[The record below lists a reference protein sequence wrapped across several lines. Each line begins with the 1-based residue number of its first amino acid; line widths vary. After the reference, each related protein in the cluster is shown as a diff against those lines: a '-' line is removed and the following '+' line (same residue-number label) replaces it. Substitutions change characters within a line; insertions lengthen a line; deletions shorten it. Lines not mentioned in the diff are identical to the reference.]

1 MQLQTRLPIVL
12 AAIAAIGLATDALAA
27 RPAGGFP
34 IDVETLRSRAAE
46 AFAKADADQDGLVS
60 AAEFAAVDDDKRRPG
75 QRQRRRGDGE
85 GAGKGKGFE
94 LGDADGDGQLS
105 REEFEALP
113 AARRAAQ
120 AQRKFERL
128 DADGDGGLSP
138 SEFPSRANRLIGFD
152 ADGDGILTRE
162 EMRRGRRG

>member
-1 MQLQTRLPIVL
+1 MPMHTRFPILV
-12 AAIAAIGLATDALAA
+12 AALAIVGLTAEAQPA
-27 RPAGGFP
+27 RDGGRFP
-34 IDVETLRSRAAE
+34 IDVEVLRSQAAA
-46 AFAKADADQDGLVS
+46 AFEKADADQDGLVS
-60 AAEFAAVDDDKRRPG
+60 AAEFAAVDDGRERRG
-75 QRQRRRGDGE
+75 QRRGPGP
-85 GAGKGKGFE
+85 GHRGKGYGFD
-94 LGDADGDGQLS
+94 LGDANGDGQLS

-138 SEFPSRANRLIGFD
+138 SEFPSLANRLIGFD

-162 EMRRGRRG
+162 EVRRGRRG

>member
-1 MQLQTRLPIVL
+1 MPMHTRFPILV
-12 AAIAAIGLATDALAA
+12 AALAIVGLTAEAQPA
-27 RPAGGFP
+27 RDGGRFP
-34 IDVETLRSRAAE
+34 IDLEMLRSQAAA
-46 AFAKADADQDGLVS
+46 AFEKADADRDGAVS

-75 QRQRRRGDGE
+75 QRRGPKPGRRGGDG
-85 GAGKGKGFE
+85 FD
-94 LGDADGDGQLS
+94 LGDANGDGQLS

-162 EMRRGRRG
+162 EVRRGRRG